1 MSTCHLVGSLRLRIV
16 CLYILCFRVCCV
28 LVIVP
33 DMCAQCYQCTVP
45 PAELRPQ
52 CLLCQLVLPRR
63 TRRAN
68 TCGHRT
74 LLAAFF
80 PILLFRQ
87 KPRAP
92 AWFSSNRGQ
101 TRPRWTSTVT
111 PVSSQR
117 RCTAT
122 QLLGGLSCLIC
133 GKMLAAL
140 PKNLQKLGREKI
152 LDEKAAGA
160 VCSPTWCT
168 RFSAKCGH
176 PLFTVISA
184 ACIVERPLFCRA
196 MFVQPTSSRA
206 WSPRNMFF

>member
-1 MSTCHLVGSLRLRIV
+1 MWSPNATCCIFSDLTFPPKASRSPRLV
-16 CLYILCFRVCCV
+16 FE
-28 LVIVP
+28 
-33 DMCAQCYQCTVP
+33 Q
-45 PAELRPQ
+45 
-52 CLLCQLVLPRR
+52 PR
-63 TRRAN
+63 TDK
-68 TCGHRT
+68 TT
-74 LLAAFF
+74 LNIM
-80 PILLFRQ
+80 P
-87 KPRAP
+87 
-92 AWFSSNRGQ
+92 G
-101 TRPRWTSTVT
+101 TSTVT

-117 RCTAT
+117 RCTAAT

-140 PKNLQKLGREKI
+140 RKNLQKLGREKI

-196 MFVQPTSSRA
+196 MFVQPTFSRA
-206 WSPRNMFF
+206 CCLVTQKYVFF